1 MNRSRSCQDKK
12 HGCKSNEYRKA
23 HDDNYVAMTTKGS
36 SKGYVKRDHGPPKH
50 HVPYGRHKA
59 DEKILDPQMVH
70 DVLQEMTGE
79 YEL

>member
-1 MNRSRSCQDKK
+1 
-12 HGCKSNEYRKA
+12 
-23 HDDNYVAMTTKGS
+23 MTTKGS